1 MLKESLQRALQ
12 IQNIKITPEQENKFE
27 MYYNLLIQWNEK
39 MNLTAITEESQVA
52 VKHFEDSLAILK
64 YIQLKPDA
72 KVIDIGTGAGFPG
85 IPLKIVREYIDLT
98 LLDSLNKRLV
108 FLQEVCG
115 DLNFNAETL
124 HSRAEEAGKK
134 TEYREKYDFAC
145 SRAVARLNLLCELC
159 LPFVKIGGLFVS
171 MKGPGGAEEISEA
184 ESAVKIL
191 GGEICEVK
199 EYFLSD
205 NSKRTLV
212 IIKKTKNT
220 PKEFPRH
227 GSKLKTKPL

>member
-1 MLKESLQRALQ
+1 M
-12 IQNIKITPEQENKFE
+12 
-27 MYYNLLIQWNEK
+27 
-39 MNLTAITEESQVA
+39 A

-64 YIQLKPDA
+64 YIQLKSDA

-85 IPLKIVREYIDLT
+85 IPLKIAREDIDLT

-108 FLQEVCG
+108 FLQEVCC
-115 DLNFNAETL
+115 DLKFNAETL
-124 HSRAEEAGKK
+124 HSRAEEAGKNPK
-134 TEYREKYDFAC
+134 YREKYDLVC

-159 LPFVKIGGLFVS
+159 LPFVKIGGYFVS
-171 MKGPGGAEEISEA
+171 MKGPGAAEEISEA
-184 ESAVKIL
+184 ENAVKIL
-191 GGEICEVK
+191 GGEICKVK

-220 PKEFPRH
+220 PNEFPRH